1 MRPDWDKITEEAF
14 NSEEIHDFS
23 KDYCRRRAELQGGTT
38 MEKRRITQ
46 KTHRFSSRIAA
57 TAAALIVIPTATVG
71 VLHFAPSGDKKGG
84 SKQGAAIE
92 DTTAVSE
99 NIYGAEA
106 TDITSEAVT
115 EALTTTE
122 AAKQEATAIDEFG
135 VEVAPLD
142 NDDPSYL
149 KGNYQMVFRNH
160 VPEGFVGI
168 DGGVLCYDPPT
179 NDHGASITPSWF
191 YNVNGSYKD
200 VFAKYDNE
208 MEYTG
213 TITYNTEYGA
223 RECDIFVNTTNG
235 DSKYLIKFENT
246 NFVGVL
252 DITEGVENEA
262 IDNFISQIQ
271 IMTKAQ
277 LEEEEDLCLLVGG
290 PSTNG
295 LNDPE
300 AAMDDSDVF
309 RFSAQVAMAYDFK
322 VNHAPA
328 GYNLDNHEG
337 DNCIYSNPSDD
348 HAICFS
354 IYNYGGKQYEGKFVN
369 YRTSNSVNDF
379 LDHTDVYGA
388 DDGDDK
394 ITYICS
400 RKEGPYNGETQDEWN
415 DRKANGWDNRDVIVF
430 NGETGYAVTFTVND
444 HMSDE
449 ELKKVI
455 DGIEFVKLD
464 TPKTVTN
471 YLPWFVSGEA
481 K

>member
-71 VLHFAPSGDKKGG
+71 VLHFAPSGNKNDDTKH
-84 SKQGAAIE
+84 GAAIE
-92 DTTAVSE
+92 DTSIATEGQEVTAVTDLSE
-99 NIYGAEA
+99 EQTTIDAPEEETTLAPEGAEA
-106 TDITSEAVT
+106 EPT
-115 EALTTTE
+115 
-122 AAKQEATAIDEFG
+122 
-135 VEVAPLD
+135 LD
-142 NDDPSYL
+142 ADDPSYM
-149 KGNYQMVFRNH
+149 KGNYQMVFYQ
-160 VPEGFVGI
+160 VPGPFVGI
-168 DGGVLCYDPPT
+168 DRGIFSYEPT
-179 NDHGASITPSWF
+179 NDAEETITPSWF

-200 VFAKYDNE
+200 IFAKYDNE

-295 LNDPE
+295 QSDPE
-300 AAMDDSDVF
+300 AAMEDSDVF

-322 VNHAPA
+322 VNHTPA
-328 GYNLDNHEG
+328 GYNLDNREG
-337 DNCIYSNPSDD
+337 DNWIYSNPSDD

-354 IYNYGGKQYEGKFVN
+354 IYNYGGKQYEGKFGN
-369 YRTSNSVNDF
+369 YLTSNSVNDF